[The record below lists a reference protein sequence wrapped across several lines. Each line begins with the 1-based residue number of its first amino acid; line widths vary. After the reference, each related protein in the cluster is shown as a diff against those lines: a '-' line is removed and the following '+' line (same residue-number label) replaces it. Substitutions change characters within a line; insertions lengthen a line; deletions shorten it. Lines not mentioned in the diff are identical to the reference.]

1 VAEAVCLEPTGETT
15 YRMANEADQR
25 ERRTEEQILV
35 RRVTDVQASWTERER
50 GAPGAFTIQLVLDGG
65 AAEYVLR
72 PAAEDVE
79 PLLRLLRLSRG
90 AVFDTERK
98 VLIFDDIEL

>member
-1 VAEAVCLEPTGETT
+1 MT
-15 YRMANEADQR
+15 NEADER

-50 GAPGAFTIQLVLDGG
+50 GARGAFTVQLVLDGG

-90 AVFDTERK
+90 AVFDVERK
-98 VLIFDDIEL
+98 VLIFDGVEL

>member
-1 VAEAVCLEPTGETT
+1 MAEAEE
-15 YRMANEADQR
+15 R

-35 RRVTDVQASWTERER
+35 RRVSDVQASWTERER
-50 GAPGAFTIQLVLDGG
+50 GAAGAFTIQLVLDGG

-79 PLLRLLRLSRG
+79 PLLRLLRLSKG
-90 AVFDTERK
+90 AVFDLERT
-98 VLIFDDIEL
+98 VLIFDDVEL